1 MSILLSSEWETIES
15 NFTTWE
21 VLLFKNRFILL
32 IHVSQILPCCF
43 YMHDNTESG
52 LCWCSKHMIK
62 NFSLTFLWKW
72 KMKDDVE
79 KSNVPN
85 IFDHSDQNPNSG
97 GSRKSVRGWHFIQ
110 GGGDHGEKVVFK
122 AHSRQ
127 YNPYF
132 LGFV

>member
-1 MSILLSSEWETIES
+1 M
-15 NFTTWE
+15 
-21 VLLFKNRFILL
+21 R
-32 IHVSQILPCCF
+32 HVSKQIFYHVCCLIIIQLF
-43 YMHDNTESG
+43 YVS
-52 LCWCSKHMIK
+52 IR
-62 NFSLTFLWKW
+62 F
-72 KMKDDVE
+72 
-79 KSNVPN
+79 
-85 IFDHSDQNPNSG
+85 HSFACDKYNMSERKTQFIVLPNSG